1 MADDL
6 KKKLSEE
13 QYRVT
18 QQKGTERA
26 FSGEFW
32 DCKIDGIYQCVA
44 CEEPLFGSE
53 TKFDSGTGW
62 PSFWQPLNSGAVEER
77 RDISNGMSRVEVHC
91 KKCGGHLGHVFAD
104 GPQPTGQRYCINS
117 VSLKFKQK

>member
-6 KKKLSEE
+6 KNKLSEE

-32 DCKIDGIYQCVA
+32 DCKTEGIYQCVV
-44 CEEPLFGSE
+44 CEELLFDSE

-62 PSFWQPLNSGAVEER
+62 PSFW
-77 RDISNGMSRVEVHC
+77 
-91 KKCGGHLGHVFAD
+91 
-104 GPQPTGQRYCINS
+104 
-117 VSLKFKQK
+117 